1 VASNGSGGTF
11 HVLVNGVNV
20 TGVITVPNTG
30 AWQTWTTLTKTGVS
44 LSAGQQVV
52 RVVLDTRGVTG
63 SVCNLNWIRVTAAT
77 PTPPTVS
84 ASLTAP
90 TSGATYT
97 APASITVSANATT
110 TSGSISKVDF
120 YAGTTVIGIST
131 TSPYSIPWTNV
142 AAGTYSLSARATT
155 SGG

>member
-1 VASNGSGGTF
+1 DVDIQSTFDPGGGYNVGWMAPGEWLNYTVNVGAAGTYTLDMRVSSNGSGGTF

-20 TGVITVPNTG
+20 TGAITVPNTG

-63 SVCNLNWIRVTAAT
+63 SVCNLNWIRFTAAT
-77 PTPPTVS
+77 PPPPTVS

-97 APASITVSANATT
+97 APASIAVSANATT
-110 TSGSISKVDF
+110 TS
-120 YAGTTVIGIST
+120 
-131 TSPYSIPWTNV
+131 
-142 AAGTYSLSARATT
+142 
-155 SGG
+155 